1 MENIQSFE
9 NEDMPVDES
18 SKPSAIGRN
27 AGTRRVLGQDFP
39 SQEIS
44 EETEITPPNETDL
57 NNLITD
63 IDAED
68 HGDPNFV
75 ADYVNDIYQHLF
87 QLEKKMTIRQNYMA
101 RYRHINH
108 RMRCIL
114 VDWMFQVVER
124 YDATSEAMF
133 MSVSLLDMYLQKKE
147 VTRDKL
153 QLVGCAALLCATK
166 FEDLCSLDVDNLS
179 RCTDYSYSTEE
190 IFAMERELLCT
201 LNFEITRPH
210 SILFLRRFAKASE
223 QCTLLEYT
231 IAKYFLDVAVLDYY
245 ALHFNPSMI
254 AAASLYLALLLRGQ
268 TQPWATDMQFYS
280 TYTVRQLY
288 PCAKQLLS
296 SMIRVQGDAENK
308 SLHVSKKY
316 DTEENGM
323 LTTGEWSLEVDY
335 LISVYESLLQES
347 ESE

>member
-254 AAASLYLALLLRGQ
+254 AAASLYLALLLR
-268 TQPWATDMQFYS
+268 ADMQFYS